1 MTDYSELLDQGRI
14 KPGHFARRQVEDC
27 LRIARR
33 DLGTAKVVIENS
45 SEWAFNIAY
54 NAMHQ
59 AGRSF
64 MFHSGYRVAGQ
75 GHHATVVRF
84 LEISL
89 ESEYEE
95 MLALMDRMRRKR
107 NRATYDMVG
116 TISSEEAEDAISTA
130 REFVARMERL
140 VGRKEE

>member
-1 MTDYSELLDQGRI
+1 MTDYSELLDQGRV
-14 KPGHFARRQVEDC
+14 KRGHFARRQAEDC

-33 DLGTAKVVIENS
+33 DLETAKIVIENS
-45 SEWAFNIAY
+45 AEWAFNIAY
-54 NAMHQ
+54 NAMYQ

-64 MFHSGYRVAGQ
+64 MFHSGYRAVGH

-84 LEISL
+84 LEIGL
-89 ESEYEE
+89 GSEYEE
-95 MLALMDRMRRKR
+95 ILALLDRMRRKR

-116 TISSEEAEDAISTA
+116 TISKKEAEDAISAA

-140 VGRKEE
+140 VRQSKE